1 VSTAPRT
8 GGDLVIETLTALG
21 ARTVFG
27 VPGQHAL
34 GTFAALARSDLRYV
48 GLRTELSAGF
58 AADGYARTTGS
69 AATLLVSTGPG
80 ALISLAALQEA
91 AASSVP
97 IVTVSSQIPRSGL
110 GGLRKGYLH
119 ELRDQRASVRDVV
132 KSATTVT
139 HPGQLPGALAAAWET
154 ALTPPY
160 GPTWVEV
167 PQDVLLGEA
176 GFPPVTDLAVTPR
189 LPAARAELLDE
200 AAGLLAGA
208 QRPVILAGGGVI
220 RAGAEAALLELA
232 EALQAPVA
240 VTFGAKG
247 AFPWKHPLSLQSWL
261 EDRHTTDL
269 LEDADVLLVVGSGL
283 GELSSNYHTFR
294 PRGRLVQ
301 IEADLGK
308 LEANHPALAVHADA
322 RLALEGLLGRVHR
335 RPADGAVEKRVAEL
349 LGRVQQ
355 RLDEQDLALERH
367 VLDAVRSALPDE
379 MPSFWD
385 MTILTYWAWSAWDA
399 RVSGTMSSA
408 QGAGGLGYAYPA
420 ALGAAASQPDGR
432 RVLAVS
438 GDGGAMYGIAELA
451 TARQHDL
458 PVTWLVVDDG
468 GYGILREYMTGAFG
482 SAYGTELARPDF
494 VELANAFRVPA
505 TLTSPETLEKDLES
519 ALSADDGP
527 NVVVLPALLQMF
539 APTHL
544 ETS

>member
-1 VSTAPRT
+1 MSPSPRT
-8 GGDLVIETLTALG
+8 GGDLVVESLSALG

-34 GTFAALARSDLRYV
+34 GTFSALSRSDLRYV
-48 GLRTELSAGF
+48 GLRTELSAAF

-69 AATLLVSTGPG
+69 PAALLVSTGPG

-97 IVTVSSQIPRSGL
+97 VVTVSSQIPRAGL

-132 KSATTVT
+132 KSATVVT
-139 HPGQLPGALAAAWET
+139 QPGQLPSALAAAWET

-176 GFPPVTDLAVTPR
+176 GIPPVTDLVATPR
-189 LPAARAELLDE
+189 PPQPRAELLDE
-200 AAGLLAGA
+200 AARLLTGA
-208 QRPVILAGGGVI
+208 SRPVVLAGGGVV
-220 RAGAEAALLELA
+220 RSGAEAALLELA
-232 EALQAPVA
+232 EALRAPVA

-247 AFPWKHPLSLQSWL
+247 AFPWEHLLSLQSWL

-294 PRGRLVQ
+294 PRGRVVQ
-301 IEADLGK
+301 VEADLGK

-322 RLALEGLLGRVHR
+322 RLALEGLTARVER
-335 RPADGAVEKRVAEL
+335 RPSDGVAEKRSAEL
-349 LGRVQQ
+349 LTRVQE
-355 RLDEQDLALERH
+355 RLDAQDLGAERE
-367 VLDAVRSALPDE
+367 VLDAVRAAVPDE
-379 MPSFWD
+379 TPTFWD
-385 MTILTYWAWSAWDA
+385 MTILAYWAWSAWDA
-399 RVSGTMSSA
+399 RVSGSMSSA
-408 QGAGGLGYAYPA
+408 QGAGGLGYGFPA
-420 ALGAAASQPDGR
+420 AIGAAASVPGGR

-451 TARQHDL
+451 TVRQHDL

-482 SAYGTELARPDF
+482 AAFATELARPDF
-494 VELANAFRVPA
+494 VALAESFGVPA
-505 TLTSPETLEKDLES
+505 TLTGPESLEKDLAA
-519 ALSADDGP
+519 ALSADGP
-527 NVVVLPALLQMF
+527 NVVVLPATLRMF

-544 ETS
+544 GA

>member
-1 VSTAPRT
+1 MSPSPRT
-8 GGDLVIETLTALG
+8 GGDLVVESLSALG

-34 GTFAALARSDLRYV
+34 GTFSALSRSDLRYV
-48 GLRTELSAGF
+48 GLRTELSAAF

-69 AATLLVSTGPG
+69 PAALLVSTGPG

-97 IVTVSSQIPRSGL
+97 VVTVSSQIPRAGL

-132 KSATTVT
+132 KSATVVT
-139 HPGQLPGALAAAWET
+139 QPGQLPSALAAAWET

-176 GFPPVTDLAVTPR
+176 GIPPVTDLVATPR
-189 LPAARAELLDE
+189 PPQPRAELLDE
-200 AAGLLAGA
+200 AARLLTGA
-208 QRPVILAGGGVI
+208 SRPAVLAGGGVV
-220 RAGAEAALLELA
+220 RSGAEEALLELA
-232 EALQAPVA
+232 EALRAPVA

-247 AFPWKHPLSLQSWL
+247 AFPWEHPLSLQSWL

-294 PRGRLVQ
+294 PRGRVVQ
-301 IEADLGK
+301 VEADLGK

-322 RLALEGLLGRVHR
+322 RLALEGLTARVER
-335 RPADGAVEKRVAEL
+335 RPSDGVAEKRRAEL
-349 LGRVQQ
+349 LARVQE
-355 RLDEQDLALERH
+355 RLDAQDLGAERE
-367 VLDAVRSALPDE
+367 VLDAVRAAVPDE
-379 MPSFWD
+379 TPTFWD
-385 MTILTYWAWSAWDA
+385 MTILAYWAWSAWDA
-399 RVSGTMSSA
+399 RVSGSMSSA
-408 QGAGGLGYAYPA
+408 QGAGGLGYGFPA
-420 ALGAAASQPDGR
+420 AIGAAASVPGGR

-451 TARQHDL
+451 TVRQHDL

-482 SAYGTELARPDF
+482 SAFGTELARPDF
-494 VELANAFRVPA
+494 VALAESFGVPA
-505 TLTSPETLEKDLES
+505 TLTGPESLEKDLAS
-519 ALSADDGP
+519 AISAQGP
-527 NVVVLPALLQMF
+527 NVVVLPATLRMF

-544 ETS
+544 GA

>member
-1 VSTAPRT
+1 MSSAART

-34 GTFAALARSDLRYV
+34 GTFSALARSDLRYV

-119 ELRDQRASVRDVV
+119 ELRDQRASVRDIV
-132 KSATTVT
+132 KSATVVT
-139 HPGQLPGALAAAWET
+139 QPGQLPGALAAAWET
-154 ALTPPY
+154 ALTPPN

-176 GFPPVTDLAVTPR
+176 GIPPVTDLAVAPR
-189 LPAARAELLDE
+189 LPAPRAELLDE
-200 AAGLLAGA
+200 AARLLAGA
-208 QRPVILAGGGVI
+208 ERPVVLAGGGVV
-220 RAGAEAALLELA
+220 RSGAEAALLELA
-232 EALQAPVA
+232 EAVRAPVA

-247 AFPWKHPLSLQSWL
+247 AFPWQHPLSLQSWL

-301 IEADLGK
+301 VEADLGK

-322 RLALEGLLGRVHR
+322 RLAIEGLLGRVER
-335 RPADGAVEKRVAEL
+335 RTPDGAAEKRVAEL
-349 LGRVQQ
+349 LGRVQE
-355 RLDEQDLALERH
+355 RLDGQDLALERR

-379 MPSFWD
+379 TPSFWD

-399 RVSGTMSSA
+399 RGSGAMSSA

-420 ALGAAASQPDGR
+420 ALGAAASQPGGR

-438 GDGGAMYGIAELA
+438 GDGGAMYGLAELA

-482 SAYGTELARPDF
+482 SAFGTELARPDF
-494 VELANAFRVPA
+494 VALAHAFAVPA
-505 TLTSPETLEKDLES
+505 TLTSPEALEKDLAS
-519 ALSADDGP
+519 ALSADGP
-527 NVVVLPALLQMF
+527 NVVILPATLQMF
-539 APTHL
+539 APTHV
-544 ETS
+544 ETA

>member
-1 VSTAPRT
+1 MSPAPRT

-34 GTFAALARSDLRYV
+34 GTFSALARSDLRYV
-48 GLRTELSAGF
+48 GFRTELSAGF

-132 KSATTVT
+132 KSATVVPQ
-139 HPGQLPGALAAAWET
+139 PGQLPGALAAAWET

-167 PQDVLLGEA
+167 PQDVLLGDA
-176 GFPPVTDLAVTPR
+176 GIPPVTDLAVAPR
-189 LPAARAELLDE
+189 LPAPRAELLDE
-200 AAGLLAGA
+200 AARLLAA
-208 QRPVILAGGGVI
+208 AERPVVLAGGGVV
-220 RAGAEAALLELA
+220 RSGAEAALLALA
-232 EALQAPVA
+232 EALRAPVA

-247 AFPWKHPLSLQSWL
+247 AFPWEHPLSLQSWL

-269 LEDADVLLVVGSGL
+269 LEDADVQLVVGSGL
-283 GELSSNYHTFR
+283 GELSSNYHTYR

-301 IEADLGK
+301 VEADLGK
-308 LEANHPALAVHADA
+308 LEANHPALAIHGDA
-322 RLALEGLLGRVHR
+322 RLALEGLLGRVEH
-335 RPADGAVEKRVAEL
+335 RPADGAAEKRVAEV
-349 LGRVQQ
+349 LGRVQE
-355 RLDEQDLALERH
+355 RLDGQDLTLERR

-379 MPSFWD
+379 TPSFWD

-399 RVSGTMSSA
+399 RVSGAMSSA

-494 VELANAFRVPA
+494 VELANAFGVPA
-505 TLTSPETLEKDLES
+505 TLSSPETLEKDLKS
-519 ALSADDGP
+519 ALSAEGP
-527 NVVVLPALLQMF
+527 NVVVLPALLKMF

-544 ETS
+544 EMA